1 MSILRVVS
9 RYARSLFE
17 LSKSDGKLDSVHEDV
32 MNAWEVVRHKEF
44 NSFLKSPIISIS
56 KKKEVLEAVF
66 AKFDSSLLKTFHVMA
81 DHKREAYIRDFC
93 RAFHLKYNK
102 ENHVSAVRL
111 VSAVELSQ
119 ETVNNLLNTFK
130 SKGLLEEKV
139 ELVKNINPSIIGGFI
154 LEFDGQVYNAS
165 LAHKLDQMS
174 KKFSENLYIKNI

>member
-9 RYARSLFE
+9 RYAKSLFE
-17 LSKSDGKLDSVHEDV
+17 LSNSDGRLESIHDDV
-32 MNAWEVVRHKEF
+32 MNAWDVVKHKEF
-44 NSFLKSPIISIS
+44 NSFLKSPIISVS
-56 KKKEVLEAVF
+56 KKKEVLKAIF
-66 AKFDSSLLKTFHVMA
+66 SKFDPSLLNTFHVMA
-81 DHKREAYIRDFC
+81 DHKREAYISDFC
-93 RAFHLKYNK
+93 RAFHLLYNK

-111 VSAVELSQ
+111 VSAVKLSD
-119 ETVNNLLNTFK
+119 EIVNNLLKTFK

-139 ELVKNINPSIIGGFI
+139 ELVKDVNPSIIGGFI